1 MYLQDIYIYPVKSLG
16 GIRVDEAKVEER
28 GLQFDRRWMLVDKQG
43 TFLSQRS
50 HPVMALL
57 QVVLNENGFH

>member
-28 GLQFDRRWMLVDKQG
+28 GSKVARRRQNFFQG
-43 TFLSQRS
+43 
-50 HPVMALL
+50 
-57 QVVLNENGFH
+57 E